1 MNVFKSIKSR
11 RSILRHASMASGHML
26 EFPAPD
32 TVSDSDRSS
41 GDDSAPM
48 PFEHDVLDE
57 IYDTDYVD
65 PVEDEIDVDHNCSKH
80 NVLTAV
86 EPRVAC
92 DDLDLEL
99 GGRWLL
105 GADSDSE
112 SEDDCEE
119 FSADTFAQGLGEWAV
134 SYNIQHSAVA
144 GLLAFLRKRG
154 ILTLPSDPRTLLKT
168 PRHYDILSMGGGE
181 YSHVGLASQLSKIVL
196 AGKSMFKQLDLQ
208 INIDGIPLFKST
220 NTSLWPILCSVNNSF
235 DKEPFVV
242 GIFCGKE
249 KPADAKEFLR
259 EFVSEASD
267 LLKNGLNVEQ
277 NIIPVT
283 IHSFVCDAPARA
295 FIKGI
300 KSHSGYSSCE
310 KCMVVGEY
318 SGKVIFPLTS
328 AKLRTDKDF
337 IMRTDEDHHVRE
349 CPLDP
354 LPIGFVSQFGLDFM
368 HLVCLGSMRRF
379 LMYWKGPVGPLH
391 VRLGRKAVSDLSS
404 RLIFLAAHVPVDFA
418 RKPRTLDDLAR
429 WKATEFR
436 QFLLYSSVL
445 VLDGILSDELY
456 EHFLLLFVAIRILAS
471 QKLAVLHADY
481 ANELL
486 IKFVSDTVILYGKES
501 LVYNVHNLL
510 HLAAD
515 VKNLGVLDNFSA
527 FKFENKLG
535 QLKKL
540 VRKPQQPIQQVLKRL
555 NEQASFCFEKATQI
569 PGLIVKNEHTRGPL
583 LPSFRGARQYKQLQ
597 FDELAL
603 SIRAGDN
610 CIMMENGAP
619 LLVRNIVKF
628 SDNDDVTLLC
638 TSFRVVTDAFMSPL
652 PSSKLSIYKV
662 KDECSSL
669 QSISLCNANALCK
682 CVCWPVGLDA
692 TSHLVIPLLH

>member
-1 MNVFKSIKSR
+1 MNLFKTLKSR
-11 RSILRHASMASGHML
+11 RSILRHAKMASGYEL
-26 EFPAPD
+26 ELPNPDPD
-32 TVSDSDRSS
+32 TDRSC
-41 GDDSAPM
+41 DDDCAPM
-48 PFEHDVLDE
+48 VCDHDDFDG
-57 IYDTDYVD
+57 IYGTDYVD
-65 PVEDEIDVDHNCSKH
+65 PVEDEIYVVDYNCPEHN
-80 NVLTAV
+80 AFAIV
-86 EPRVAC
+86 ESCVTC

-105 GADSDSE
+105 GVDSNSE

-119 FSADTFAQGLGEWAV
+119 FLADTFAQDLGEWAV

-144 GLLAFLRKRG
+144 GLLTLLRKRCVP
-154 ILTLPSDPRTLLKT
+154 TLPIDPRTLLKT
-168 PRHYDILSMGGGE
+168 PRHYVIKNVGGGE
-181 YSHVGLASQLSKIVL
+181 YSHVGLTSELSKIVI
-196 AGKSMFKQLDLQ
+196 ADKSVLKQLNLQ

-220 NTSLWPILCSVNNSF
+220 NTSLWPILCSVINSVN
-235 DKEPFVV
+235 KEPFVV

-249 KPADAKEFLR
+249 KPTDAKEFLR
-259 EFVSEASD
+259 DFVSEASD
-267 LLKNGLNVEQ
+267 LLQNGLTVEQ
-277 NIIPVT
+277 IIIPVF

-310 KCMVVGEY
+310 KCTVVGEY
-318 SGKVIFPLTS
+318 SGKVIFPMTS
-328 AKLRTDKDF
+328 AKLRTDEDF
-337 IMRTDEDHHVRE
+337 NMRTDEDHHVRE
-349 CPLDP
+349 CPLNP

-379 LMYWKGPVGPLH
+379 LMYWRGPVGPLH

-404 RLIFLAAHVPVDFA
+404 RLIFLAAYAPVDFA
-418 RKPRTLDDLAR
+418 RKPRTLDELPR

-445 VLDGILSDELY
+445 VLDGILPDKLY
-456 EHFLLLFVAIRILAS
+456 EHFLLLFVGIRILAS
-471 QKLAVLHADY
+471 QKLVHHADY

-515 VKNLGVLDNFSA
+515 VKKLGVLDNFSA
-527 FKFENKLG
+527 FMFENKLG

-555 NEQASFCFEKATQI
+555 DEQASFRFEKAAQTS
-569 PGLIVKNEHTRGPL
+569 GLVAKVEHTRGPL
-583 LPSFRGARQYKQLQ
+583 LPSIRGARQYKQLQ
-597 FDELAL
+597 FDKLRL

-619 LLVRNIVKF
+619 LLVKNIVKS
-628 SDNDDVTLLC
+628 SDNDAVTLLC

-669 QSISLCNANALCK
+669 QSISLGNANAFCK

-692 TSHLVIPLLH
+692 SSYLIIPLLH